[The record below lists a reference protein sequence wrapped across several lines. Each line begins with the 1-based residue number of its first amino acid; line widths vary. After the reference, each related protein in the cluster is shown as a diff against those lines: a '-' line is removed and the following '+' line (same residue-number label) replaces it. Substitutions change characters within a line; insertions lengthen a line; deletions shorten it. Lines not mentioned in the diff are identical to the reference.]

1 MTYRRNIFTQFEEIN
16 DGSFPI
22 TVGNNE
28 VIYAQGKGTVDIK
41 SLSGG
46 DVTLTN
52 VLYVP
57 KLGRNLLSLGAATKM
72 QVNVKFNKDT
82 IEMSKDGRRL
92 ATGYRL
98 PNNLYEMDF
107 VRVGGSANISTQEAT
122 LQVWH
127 EHLGHVNYNTVRQL
141 ANGSAVEGMK
151 LTKCSTSGS
160 DDCLCEA
167 CIYAKQC
174 RLPFNESNTRATKPG
189 ELIHYMRTHVSRVL
203 WWCKIDGG
211 ICR

>member
-1 MTYRRNIFTQFEEIN
+1 MTYRRDIFTLFEEIN

-46 DVTLTN
+46 DITLTN

-82 IEMSKDGRRL
+82 IEMSKNGRRL

-107 VRVGGSANISTQEAT
+107 VRVGGSANISAQEAT

-127 EHLGHVNYNTVRQL
+127 ERLGHVNYNTVCQL
-141 ANGSAVEGMK
+141 ANGMQQLKV
-151 LTKCSTSGS
+151 
-160 DDCLCEA
+160 
-167 CIYAKQC
+167 
-174 RLPFNESNTRATKPG
+174 
-189 ELIHYMRTHVSRVL
+189 
-203 WWCKIDGG
+203 
-211 ICR
+211 

>member
-1 MTYRRNIFTQFEEIN
+1 ML
-16 DGSFPI
+16 

-28 VIYAQGKGTVDIK
+28 VIYAQGKGTVDVK

-57 KLGRNLLSLGAATKM
+57 KLGRNLLLLGAATKM
-72 QVNVKFNKDT
+72 DVNVKFGKDT

-107 VRVGGSANISTQEAT
+107 IQKGSAANISVQEAT
-122 LQVWH
+122 LQ
-127 EHLGHVNYNTVRQL
+127 
-141 ANGSAVEGMK
+141 
-151 LTKCSTSGS
+151 
-160 DDCLCEA
+160 
-167 CIYAKQC
+167 I
-174 RLPFNESNTRATKPG
+174 
-189 ELIHYMRTHVSRVL
+189 
-203 WWCKIDGG
+203 
-211 ICR
+211 